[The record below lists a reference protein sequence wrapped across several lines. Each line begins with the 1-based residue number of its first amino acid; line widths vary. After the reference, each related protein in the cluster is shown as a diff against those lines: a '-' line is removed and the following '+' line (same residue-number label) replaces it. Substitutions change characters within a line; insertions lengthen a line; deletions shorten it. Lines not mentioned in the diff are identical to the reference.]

1 MLWSIHYTH
10 AHAHTRTYT
19 LTHKPVD
26 RKRKVILQILLCDH
40 KSENENIMLILNTNQ
55 MIDYGIGGLTQHNRD
70 QELHLTEGRLWVPFF
85 LNV

>member
-1 MLWSIHYTH
+1 
-10 AHAHTRTYT
+10 
-19 LTHKPVD
+19 
-26 RKRKVILQILLCDH
+26 
-40 KSENENIMLILNTNQ
+40 MLILNTNQ